1 MKAALEYI
9 DETCELSNLLLPLA
23 MFFEPIS
30 ILRTYRLIGE
40 CSAVADCLLFFSN
53 DLLPIVG
60 EFSRLTLISSSAWSP
75 PIEL

>member
-23 MFFEPIS
+23 MFFEPNS
-30 ILRTYRLIGE
+30 ILRTYRLCGE
-40 CSAVADCLLFFSN
+40 CSAVAACLLYLS
-53 DLLPIVG
+53 DDRLPMV
-60 EFSRLTLISSSAWSP
+60 ESPRLTFNSSSAMS